1 MCHIE
6 SMMENSSCHG
16 GNWILKLQDLKTK
29 SAASLFIFLLQSFV
43 IFLLLHSLFV
53 VEKDFT
59 TSIQWNNEDLVYP
72 NITICNPRLFDKE
85 KVRSRF
91 QTLHFW
97 NFWWLNMRWI
107 LGLNLTDELLAYI
120 FFPVGFDNSEL
131 WQSLEEQYSS
141 SSKILE
147 SYNLGPNALLSTA
160 IR

>member
-1 MCHIE
+1 MFNCQHKPNISTFTYVIVKSDMTLQATPIFKVVCHCSSLSLNMTSYKDQVMCHIE

-29 SAASLFIFLLQSFV
+29 SAASLLLFLLQSFV

-53 VEKDFT
+53 VQKDFT

-91 QTLHFW
+91 QTLHFLK
-97 NFWWLNMRWI
+97 FLIEYR
-107 LGLNLTDELLAYI
+107 
-120 FFPVGFDNSEL
+120 
-131 WQSLEEQYSS
+131 
-141 SSKILE
+141 
-147 SYNLGPNALLSTA
+147 
-160 IR
+160 